1 MSKNSIMKKMI
12 GLLVGM
18 FFTCVGLYAQDQM
31 VLDEHA
37 QLRAINGSFDK
48 IEVSHNI
55 KLVLSQSNE
64 TALAVSATEERFIAE
79 IKTEVENNV
88 LKISKLGNKSW
99 SEKNRQYTV
108 YVSFNEIKMLK
119 ASGAAEII
127 VIGAVRAASLS
138 IDLSG
143 ATEIRGTF
151 RIDSLNLTMSGA
163 SEANLNGKVD
173 VLNLQCSGA
182 SDLEGYNMIAEN
194 CKVDVSGAS
203 DVYITSNKSLVGN
216 ASGASNVFYKG
227 ASTVTDLKKSGASE
241 IRRTGD

>member
-1 MSKNSIMKKMI
+1 MKKMI
-12 GLLVGM
+12 VLLVGM
-18 FFTCVGLYAQDQM
+18 LFAYTGLNAQDQM
-31 VLDEHA
+31 LLDEHA

-48 IEVSHNI
+48 IEVTHNI

-64 TALAVSATEERFIAE
+64 TALAVSASEERFISE

-99 SEKNRQYTV
+99 NEKNRQYTV
-108 YVSFNEIKMLK
+108 YVSFIEIKMLK

-127 VIGAVRAASLS
+127 VMGAVRAASIS

-151 RIDSLNLTMSGA
+151 RADSLNMNMSGA
-163 SEANLNGKVD
+163 SEANLNGKVE
-173 VLNLQCSGA
+173 VLYVQCSGA
-182 SDLEGYNMIAEN
+182 SDLEGYNLLAEN
-194 CKVDVSGAS
+194 CKVNVSGAS
-203 DVYITSNKSLVGN
+203 DVYITANKSLVGN

-227 ASTVTDLKKSGASE
+227 AATVSDLRKSGASE
-241 IRRTGD
+241 IKRTGD